1 MRKIKAIQ
9 LGEGQITG
17 LSQGNL
23 RREWECKWLSIRID
37 PYFSHKGQD
46 PFPIEEMK
54 KLNEADFQ
62 KAVDLGEVQFEI
74 ALIKKTFEGREYFD
88 GRHWESEGD
97 EVKRGVRAADLAFYI
112 RYFGF
117 GECDD
122 VLIQRHLS

>member
-9 LGEGQITG
+9 LGEGQITR

-88 GRHWESEGD
+88 GSHWVSEGD
-97 EVKRGVRAADLAFYI
+97 EVKRGVRGAALGFDIRSFYPRFI
-112 RYFGF
+112 FSNNKY
-117 GECDD
+117 
-122 VLIQRHLS
+122 